1 MHYSVWCREEQS
13 FETQEEAF
21 ALAADLPPVFG
32 EFFAGALD
40 WDVCAVWQAG
50 AADPIENQPVVSD
63 IPTLVLSGRYD
74 PVTPP
79 SSGRQAAETLSNSFF
94 YEFPNLA
101 HGAMRSNKCARRI
114 GLAFL
119 DDPWTEPD
127 TSCLE
132 KLGSPDF
139 Q

>member
-13 FETQEEAF
+13 FETQEEAL

-32 EFFAGALD
+32 EYFAASPD
-40 WDVCAVWQAG
+40 WEVCAGWGAG
-50 AADPIENQPVVSD
+50 VADAVENEAVISD
-63 IPTLVLSGRYD
+63 IPTLVLSGHYD

-94 YEFPNLA
+94 YEFRYLA
-101 HGAMRSNKCARRI
+101 HGAMRSNRCALRI

-119 DDPWTEPD
+119 DDPWSEPD
-127 TSCLE
+127 ASCME
-132 KLGSPDF
+132 GLGSPEF
-139 Q
+139 R